1 MKRRKERVI
10 MMIKV
15 LFIAPYPAMAVLIEE
30 CKTAT
35 EDLDVIVKTGN
46 LGSAVPLAK
55 RAEQDGF
62 DVIISRGGTAKL
74 IEEVTNLPVIDIHVS
89 GYDMLRVL
97 TLANEFP
104 GKKAIVGFSNITLG
118 AETITDILEIPIE
131 VFTVERAEEV
141 GPLIKDLK
149 DEGYSVIMGDVV
161 TVHNADRYGMEGILI
176 QSGREAIYDAF
187 QRTRTIYS
195 FYQKKQTEIDLMKA
209 ILGTA
214 APDLVVLDAKRT
226 IVYEQLNSISPSL
239 IDLSALPAAK
249 DGGLDSQGVITAGNE
264 MFKVKPSVL
273 PIGSE
278 YYYLYAFSK
287 LEQSMDESLVKVEH
301 LSQLPLIIQESE
313 QMKYCISSIR
323 ANIKKSIWALMGE
336 SGTGKGLIARY
347 IHYMKH
353 EGHGLFAVAGAT
365 DFLKNGSEADEDIK
379 TIYLQG
385 INALDSAEQHR
396 LQQMADYY
404 CSLGINI
411 IFSVQAENEGVFDSD
426 VARVYLPPL
435 RTRYGDIRALAAYFI
450 ADSNQRF
457 GTSPIKIKEEALDL
471 LEKYNWPGNV
481 AELKAVL
488 HDAAAA
494 EKGYVLST
502 EVIGPLLESKTS
514 SELSIPEG
522 FLQGTLEE
530 IEKKIILAVMEEE
543 DGNQTRVANRL
554 NINRSTLWR
563 KLKN

>member
-1 MKRRKERVI
+1 

-15 LFIAPYPAMAVLIEE
+15 LFIAPYPAMAVLIDE
-30 CKTAT
+30 CKADA
-35 EDLDVIVKTGN
+35 EDLDVTVKTGN

-118 AETITDILEIPIE
+118 AETITDILEFPIE
-131 VFTVERAEEV
+131 VFTVEKAGEV
-141 GPLIKDLK
+141 GPLIKELK
-149 DEGYSVIMGDVV
+149 DQRYSVIMGDVV

-176 QSGREAIYDAF
+176 QSGREAIFDAF
-187 QRTRTIYS
+187 QRTRNIYS

-209 ILGTA
+209 MLETA
-214 APDLVVLDAKRT
+214 AADLVLLDSEGVV
-226 IVYEQLNSISPSL
+226 VYEQWKTISSSL
-239 IDLSALPAAK
+239 IDVTALPE
-249 DGGLDSQGVITAGNE
+249 DESSNSQGVIIAGNE
-264 MFKVKPSVL
+264 MYKVKPSMMS
-273 PIGSE
+273 IGGRK
-278 YYYLYAFSK
+278 YYLYSFSK
-287 LEQSMDESLVKVEH
+287 LERSMDESLKKVEQV
-301 LSQLPLIIQESE
+301 SQLPLIIQESE
-313 QMKYCISSIR
+313 QMKNCISSIE
-323 ANIKKSIWALMGE
+323 ANIKKSKWALIGE
-336 SGTGKGLIARY
+336 GGTGKGLIAKY
-347 IHYMKH
+347 IHYVKH
-353 EGHGLFAVAGAT
+353 RGNGLFAVERAK
-365 DFLKNGSEADEDIK
+365 DFLENSKADEDIK

-385 INALDSAEQHR
+385 IDALDTSEQQR
-396 LQQMADYY
+396 LQQVADYH
-404 CSLGINI
+404 CSIGINI
-411 IFSVQAENEGVFDSD
+411 IFTVQSDSEEVFDPD
-426 VARVYLPPL
+426 VARIYLPPL
-435 RTRYGDIRALAAYFI
+435 RKRNGDIRALAAYLI

-471 LEKYNWPGNV
+471 LEKYHWPGNV

-488 HDAAAA
+488 HDAAAV
-494 EKGYVLST
+494 EKGYVLSA
-502 EVIGPLLESKTS
+502 EVISPMLESKIS
-514 SELSIPEG
+514 SGLSIPED

-530 IEKKIILAVMEEE
+530 IEKKIILKVMEKE

-554 NINRSTLWR
+554 DINRSTLWR

>member
-1 MKRRKERVI
+1 
-10 MMIKV
+10 MIKV
-15 LFIAPYPAMAVLIEE
+15 LFIAPYPAMAVLIDE
-30 CKTAT
+30 CKAEA
-35 EDLDVIVKTGN
+35 EDLDVTVKVGN

-62 DVIISRGGTAKL
+62 DVIISRGGTAKS

-118 AETITDILEIPIE
+118 AETITDILEFPIE

-149 DEGYSVIMGDVV
+149 DQGYSVIMGDVV

-176 QSGREAIYDAF
+176 QSGREAIFDAF

-209 ILGTA
+209 MLESA
-214 APDLVVLDAKRT
+214 ANDFIVLDHDGEIA
-226 IVYEQLNSISPSL
+226 YEQWKSISPSL
-239 IDLSALPAAK
+239 IDVSELSK
-249 DGGLDSQGVITAGNE
+249 DGVLNSQAVIKVGDE
-264 MFKVKPSVL
+264 VYKVKPSVL
-273 PIGSE
+273 TNGSRK
-278 YYYLYAFSK
+278 YYLYSFSK
-287 LEQSMDESLVKVEH
+287 LGQSIDESLIKVEH
-301 LSQLPLIIQESE
+301 VSQLPLIIQESE
-313 QMKYCISSIR
+313 QMRNCISSIG
-323 ANIKKSIWALMGE
+323 ANIKKSKWALIGE
-336 SGTGKGLIARY
+336 NGTGKGLIARY
-347 IHYMKH
+347 IHYLKL
-353 EGHGLFAVAGAT
+353 EGDGLFAVAMAR
-365 DFLKNGSEADEDIK
+365 DFLGNSEVDKDIK

-385 INALDSAEQHR
+385 IDTLDFHEQQR
-396 LQQMADYY
+396 LEQVADYC
-404 CSLGINI
+404 CSIGINI
-411 IFSVQAENEGVFDSD
+411 IYSVLTENEGLFDSD
-426 VARVYLPPL
+426 VARIYLPSL
-435 RTRYGDIRALAAYFI
+435 RNRNGDIRALAAYFI
-450 ADSNQRF
+450 ADSNQSF

-471 LEKYNWPGNV
+471 LENYHWPGNV

-502 EVIGPLLESKTS
+502 EVMGPLLESKVS
-514 SELSIPEG
+514 SGFSIQDD

-530 IEKKIILAVMEEE
+530 IEKRIILAVMEQE

>member
-1 MKRRKERVI
+1 MIK
-10 MMIKV
+10 MIKV
-15 LFIAPYPAMAVLIEE
+15 LFIAPYPAMAGLIDE
-30 CKTAT
+30 CKTDA
-35 EDLDVIVKTGN
+35 EDLAVIVKTGN

-74 IEEVTNLPVIDIHVS
+74 IEQVTNLPVIDIHVS

-141 GPLIKDLK
+141 GPLIKNLK
-149 DEGYSVIMGDVV
+149 DQGYSVIMGDVV

-176 QSGREAIYDAF
+176 QSGREAIFDAF

-209 ILGTA
+209 MLETA
-214 APDLVVLDAKRT
+214 ASDFVALDSDGE
-226 IVYEQLNSISPSL
+226 IVYEQWKTISPSL
-239 IDLSALPAAK
+239 IDLTALPNPEE
-249 DGGLDSQGVITAGNE
+249 GGRNSQEIIKAGND
-264 MFKVKPSVL
+264 MYKLKLSVL
-273 PIGSE
+273 TNGGRK
-278 YYYLYAFSK
+278 YYLYAFSR
-287 LEQSMDESLVKVEH
+287 LERSIDESFIKVEH
-301 LSQLPLIIQESE
+301 VSQLPLIIQESE
-313 QMKYCISSIR
+313 QMKNCISSIE
-323 ANIKKSIWALMGE
+323 ANIKKSKWALIGE

-353 EGHGLFAVAGAT
+353 GGNGLFAVMGAR
-365 DFLKNGSEADEDIK
+365 DFLENSEVDEDIK

-385 INALDSAEQHR
+385 IDALDFSEQQR
-396 LQQMADYY
+396 LQQVADYHFNV
-404 CSLGINI
+404 GINI
-411 IFSVQAENEGVFDSD
+411 LFSVQSESEGVFDSD
-426 VARVYLPPL
+426 VTRIYLPPL
-435 RTRYGDIRALAAYFI
+435 RKRKCDIRALAAYLI

-471 LEKYNWPGNV
+471 LEKYDWPGNV
-481 AELKAVL
+481 AELKALL

-494 EKGYVLST
+494 EKGYVLRA
-502 EVIGPLLESKTS
+502 EVIGPMLESKVS
-514 SELSIPEG
+514 VEFSVPED

-530 IEKKIILAVMEEE
+530 IEKKIIHAIMEQE

>member
-1 MKRRKERVI
+1 MKGRKERVI

-15 LFIAPYPAMAVLIEE
+15 LFIAPYPAMAVLIDE
-30 CKTAT
+30 CKADA
-35 EDLDVIVKTGN
+35 EDLDVTVKTGN

-118 AETITDILEIPIE
+118 AETITDILEFPIE
-131 VFTVERAEEV
+131 VFTVEKAEEV

-149 DEGYSVIMGDVV
+149 DQGYSVIMGDVV

-176 QSGREAIYDAF
+176 QSGREAIFDAF

-209 ILGTA
+209 MLKTA
-214 APDLVVLDAKRT
+214 ATDLVVLDSAGGV
-226 IVYEQLNSISPSL
+226 VYEQWNSISPSI
-239 IDLSALPAAK
+239 IDISTLLHAE
-249 DGGLDSQGVITAGNE
+249 DGGLNSHGVITVSDV
-264 MFKVKPSVL
+264 MYKVKPSVL
-273 PIGSE
+273 TNGGRK
-278 YYYLYAFSK
+278 YYLYSFSK
-287 LEQSMDESLVKVEH
+287 VERSMDESLIKVEH
-301 LSQLPLIIQESE
+301 VSQLPLIIQESE
-313 QMKYCISSIR
+313 QMKNCISSIE
-323 ANIKKSIWALMGE
+323 ANIKKSKWALIGE
-336 SGTGKGLIARY
+336 NGTGKGLIARY

-353 EGHGLFAVAGAT
+353 GGEGLFAVAVAR
-365 DFLKNGSEADEDIK
+365 DFLKKSEVDEDIK

-385 INALDSAEQHR
+385 IEALDFPEQQR
-396 LQQMADYY
+396 LQQVADYH
-404 CSLGINI
+404 CSIGINI
-411 IFSVQAENEGVFDSD
+411 LFSVQSDSEGVFDTD
-426 VARVYLPPL
+426 VARIYLPPL
-435 RTRYGDIRALAAYFI
+435 RKRNGDIRALAAYLI

-471 LEKYNWPGNV
+471 LEKYHWPGNV

-488 HDAAAA
+488 QDAAAA

-502 EVIGPLLESKTS
+502 ELIGPLMESKIS
-514 SELSIPEG
+514 SELSIPED

-530 IEKKIILAVMEEE
+530 IEKKIIRKVMEHE

>member
-1 MKRRKERVI
+1 MIK
-10 MMIKV
+10 MIKV
-15 LFIAPYPAMAVLIEE
+15 LFIAPYPAMAVLIDE
-30 CKTAT
+30 CKTDAG
-35 EDLDVIVKTGN
+35 DLDVTVKIGN

-118 AETITDILEIPIE
+118 AETITDILEFPIE

-149 DEGYSVIMGDVV
+149 DQGYSVIMGDVV

-176 QSGREAIYDAF
+176 QSGREAIFDAF

-195 FYQKKQTEIDLMKA
+195 FYQKKQTEIELMKA
-209 ILGTA
+209 MLNSA
-214 APDLVVLDAKRT
+214 ASDFVVIDSDGG
-226 IVYEQLNSISPSL
+226 IVYEQWKTISSSL
-239 IDLSALPAAK
+239 IDLTELPE
-249 DGGLDSQGVITAGNE
+249 GGSLNSQGVITTGNE
-264 MFKVKPSVL
+264 MYKVKPSVL
-273 PIGSE
+273 TIGGRK
-278 YYYLYAFSK
+278 YYLYSFSK
-287 LEQSMDESLVKVEH
+287 LEQPMDESLIKVEH
-301 LSQLPLIIQESE
+301 VSQLPLIIQESE
-313 QMKYCISSIR
+313 QMKNCISSIG
-323 ANIKKSIWALMGE
+323 ANIKRCKWALIGE
-336 SGTGKGLIARY
+336 RGTGKGLIARY

-353 EGHGLFAVAGAT
+353 AGNGLFAVVEAR
-365 DFLKNGSEADEDIK
+365 DFLKNSEADKDIK
-379 TIYLQG
+379 TIYLQC
-385 INALDSAEQHR
+385 IDALDASEQQRLHR
-396 LQQMADYY
+396 VADHY
-404 CSLGINI
+404 CSLGIDV
-411 IFSVQAENEGVFDSD
+411 IFSVQVESEGVFDSN
-426 VARVYLPPL
+426 VARIYLPPL
-435 RTRYGDIRALAAYFI
+435 RNRSCDIRALAAYLI

-457 GTSPIKIKEEALDL
+457 GTSPIKIKEEALDF
-471 LEKYNWPGNV
+471 LEKYHWPGNV

-502 EVIGPLLESKTS
+502 EVIGPMLELKMTS
-514 SELSIPEG
+514 GLSIPG
-522 FLQGTLEE
+522 DFLQGTLED
-530 IEKKIILAVMEEE
+530 IEKKIILAVMEQE

>member
-1 MKRRKERVI
+1 
-10 MMIKV
+10 MIKV
-15 LFIAPYPAMAVLIEE
+15 LFIAPYPAMSGLIDE
-30 CKTAT
+30 CKTDA
-35 EDLDVIVKTGN
+35 EDLDVIIKIAN
-46 LGSAVPLAK
+46 LGSAIPLAK

-141 GPLIKDLK
+141 GPLIKNLK
-149 DEGYSVIMGDVV
+149 DQGYSVIMGDVV

-176 QSGREAIYDAF
+176 QSGREAIFDAF

-195 FYQKKQTEIDLMKA
+195 FYLKKQAEIDLMKA
-209 ILGTA
+209 MLETA
-214 APDLVVLDAKRT
+214 ASDFMVLDSDGE
-226 IVYEQLNSISPSL
+226 IVYEKWKTVSASL
-239 IDLSALPAAK
+239 IDITALPNSEEEA
-249 DGGLDSQGVITAGNE
+249 LNSQEVISAGNDLV
-264 MFKVKPSVL
+264 KVKRSVL
-273 PIGSE
+273 TIGGRN
-278 YYYLYAFSK
+278 YYLYAFSR
-287 LEQSMDESLVKVEH
+287 LERTRDELLIKVEH
-301 LSQLPLIIQESE
+301 VSQLPLIIQESE
-313 QMKYCISSIR
+313 QMKNCISSIE
-323 ANIKKSIWALMGE
+323 ANSKKSKWVLIGE
-336 SGTGKGLIARY
+336 GGTGKGLIAKY
-347 IHYMKH
+347 IHYMKYG
-353 EGHGLFAVAGAT
+353 ENGLLAVMETRDLLENA
-365 DFLKNGSEADEDIK
+365 EIDEDIK

-385 INALDSAEQHR
+385 VDVLDLSEQKR
-396 LQQMADYY
+396 LQQVADYH

-411 IFSVQAENEGVFDSD
+411 IISVQSESEGTFDSD
-426 VARVYLPPL
+426 VARIYLPPL
-435 RTRYGDIRALAAYFI
+435 RKRNGDIRALAAYLI

-471 LEKYNWPGNV
+471 LEKYPWPGNV
-481 AELKAVL
+481 AELQAVL

-494 EKGYVLST
+494 EKGYVLGT
-502 EVIGPLLESKTS
+502 EVIGPMLESKAL
-514 SELSIPEG
+514 SELSIPEN
-522 FLQGTLEE
+522 FLHGTLEE
-530 IEKKIILAVMEEE
+530 IEKKIIHAIMEQE

>member
-1 MKRRKERVI
+1 
-10 MMIKV
+10 MIKV
-15 LFIAPYPAMAVLIEE
+15 LFIAPYPAMAVLIDE
-30 CKTAT
+30 CKA
-35 EDLDVIVKTGN
+35 EARDLDVTVKVGN

-62 DVIISRGGTAKL
+62 DVIISRGGTAKS

-118 AETITDILEIPIE
+118 AETITDILEFPIE

-141 GPLIKDLK
+141 GPLIKELK
-149 DEGYSVIMGDVV
+149 DQGYSVIMGDVV

-176 QSGREAIYDAF
+176 QSGREAIFDAF

-209 ILGTA
+209 MLETEA
-214 APDLVVLDAKRT
+214 NDFVVLDHEGEIA
-226 IVYEQLNSISPSL
+226 YEQWKSISPSL
-239 IDLSALPAAK
+239 IDVSELSK
-249 DGGLDSQGVITAGNE
+249 DGELNSQAVIKVGDE
-264 MFKVKPSVL
+264 VYKVKPSVL
-273 PIGSE
+273 TNGSRK
-278 YYYLYAFSK
+278 YYLYSFSK
-287 LEQSMDESLVKVEH
+287 LGQPIDETLIKVEH
-301 LSQLPLIIQESE
+301 VSQLPLIIQESE
-313 QMKYCISSIR
+313 QMRNCISLIG
-323 ANIKKSIWALMGE
+323 ANIKKSKWALIGE
-336 SGTGKGLIARY
+336 NGTGKGLIARY
-347 IHYMKH
+347 IHYLKL
-353 EGHGLFAVAGAT
+353 EGDGLFAVAMAR
-365 DFLKNGSEADEDIK
+365 DFLENSEVDKDIK

-385 INALDSAEQHR
+385 IDTLDFYEQQR
-396 LQQMADYY
+396 LEQVADYC
-404 CSLGINI
+404 CSIGINI
-411 IFSVQAENEGVFDSD
+411 IYSVLTENEGLFDSG
-426 VARVYLPPL
+426 VARIYLPSL
-435 RTRYGDIRALAAYFI
+435 RNRNGDIRALAAYFI
-450 ADSNQRF
+450 ADSNQSF

-471 LEKYNWPGNV
+471 LEKYHWPGNV

-488 HDAAAA
+488 YDAAAA

-502 EVIGPLLESKTS
+502 EVMGPLLESKVS
-514 SELSIPEG
+514 SGFSIKDD

-530 IEKKIILAVMEEE
+530 IEKRIILAVMEQE